1 MKQENTRNF
10 TSWPVLLLL
19 GMLSSPI
26 LIMYLYLFIDTITNT
41 EPGSLVPNEFTLEHW
56 RFLWETDTGST
67 SVWVATRNTVI
78 FATTNASIILGVSL
92 TAGYALS
99 RLNLP
104 FRRFFLAG
112 VLALHAFPTITL
124 VIALFIVLQMVGLY
138 NTLIGVIFI
147 KSALML
153 PFGIWVMKGF
163 YDTVPWEIEMAG
175 VQDGASRFTV
185 WRRLVLPQI
194 QPGLIA
200 LGVFAFLDGW
210 SEYILPQIFAPD
222 ADVQVLSVYLAS
234 LIADDQKFD
243 FNLFKS
249 IGLFY
254 VIPVII
260 LYLIFQNKLMN
271 IYGGGSK
278 G

>member
-1 MKQENTRNF
+1 MSIWTATLNT
-10 TSWPVLLLL
+10 L
-19 GMLSSPI
+19 
-26 LIMYLYLFIDTITNT
+26 
-41 EPGSLVPNEFTLEHW
+41 
-56 RFLWETDTGST
+56 
-67 SVWVATRNTVI
+67 I
-78 FATTNASIILGVSL
+78 FASVMTALVLSVSL

-99 RLNLP
+99 RLNMP
-104 FRRFFLAG
+104 YRRFFLGG
-112 VLALHAFPTITL
+112 VLTLHAFPTVTL

-147 KSALML
+147 KAALML

-175 VQDGASRFTV
+175 VQDGASRFMV
-185 WRRLVLPQI
+185 WHKLVLPQI
-194 QPGLIA
+194 KPGLIA
-200 LGVFAFLDGW
+200 LGVFSFLEGW
-210 SEYILPQIFAPD
+210 SEYVLPQIFTPD

-234 LIADDQKFD
+234 LIADDQNFD

-254 VIPVII
+254 IMPVIV
-260 LYLIFQNKLMN
+260 LYLLFQNKLMN

>member
-1 MKQENTRNF
+1 MSNKNSRNF
-10 TSWPVLLLL
+10 KSWPVTLIL
-19 GMLSSPI
+19 GLFSIPI
-26 LIMYLYLFIDTITNT
+26 LVMYLYLVVDTFTNT
-41 EPGSLVPNEFTLEHW
+41 EPGSLIPSEFTLEHW
-56 RFLWETDTGST
+56 RFLWHTDPGAV
-67 SVWVATRNTVI
+67 SVWTATANTFI
-78 FATTNASIILGVSL
+78 FASVMTLVILSVSL

-99 RLNLP
+99 RLNMP
-104 FRRFFLAG
+104 FRRFFLGG
-112 VLALHAFPTITL
+112 VLTLHAFPTVTL

-147 KSALML
+147 KAALML

-175 VQDGASRFTV
+175 VQDGASRFMV
-185 WRRLVLPQI
+185 WHKLVLPQI
-194 QPGLIA
+194 KPGLIA
-200 LGVFAFLDGW
+200 LGVFSFLEGW
-210 SEYILPQIFAPD
+210 SEYVLPQIFAPES
-222 ADVQVLSVYLAS
+222 DVQVLSVYLAS

-254 VIPVII
+254 VLPVIA

>member
-1 MKQENTRNF
+1 MKSETSRNF
-10 TSWPVLLLL
+10 RSWPILAVLFAA
-19 GMLSSPI
+19 SIPT
-26 LIMYLYLFIDTITNT
+26 LIMYAYLFIDTVTNT
-41 EPGSLVPNEFTLEHW
+41 EPGSLIPSEFTLQHW
-56 RFLWETDTGST
+56 RFLWETEEGATSIWVST
-67 SVWVATRNTVI
+67 KNTLI
-78 FATTNASIILGVSL
+78 FATVMTAIILSVSM

-99 RLNLP
+99 RLNMP
-104 FRRFFLAG
+104 FRAFFLAG
-112 VLALHAFPTITL
+112 VMTLHAFPTVTL

-175 VQDGASRFTV
+175 VQDGASRFMV

-194 QPGLIA
+194 QPGIVA
-200 LGVFAFLDGW
+200 LGVFSFLEGW
-210 SEYILPQIFAPD
+210 KEYILPQIFAPN
-222 ADVQVLSVYLAS
+222 ADVQVLSVHLAS

-271 IYGGGSK
+271 IYGGGTK